1 MKYLLAKRTHVYRH
15 KQYNVIQGRSMLYN
29 HVIDDQDLVMKDK
42 KGRNIKHKYTVLNA
56 FSKMHGIEKWYFMS
70 NLVF

>member
-1 MKYLLAKRTHVYRH
+1 
-15 KQYNVIQGRSMLYN
+15 LYN
-29 HVIDDQDLVMKDK
+29 HVIDGQDLVMKDK

-56 FSKMHGIEKWYFMS
+56 FSKRHDIEKWYFMS